1 LSDETSELSIDET
14 DSGVAFWIHVT
25 PGARRHRIG
34 GTNGDAL
41 RIAVTSRPVG
51 GRANAACVLAIAEA
65 LGVPAAAVQIA
76 MSARGRR
83 KRVGVIGSIV
93 ALQERLRALA
103 RV

>member
-25 PGARRHRIG
+25 PGARHHRIG
-34 GTNGDAL
+34 GTHGDAL
-41 RIAVTSRPVG
+41 RVAVTSRPVA

-65 LGVPAAAVQIA
+65 LGVPAPDVQIA
-76 MSARGRR
+76 LSARGRR
-83 KRVGVIGSIV
+83 KRVAVVGRRV
-93 ALQERLRALA
+93 ALRERLRALA